1 MYVIPKNPNM
11 CIIGSGKRGGDL
23 MNSQSKVLG
32 SILVIIGL
40 LAILSQ
46 IFHISIFNINN
57 LWFLFILVPGLCF
70 EFAYFTTK
78 REPGILVPGGIL
90 TTIGLLFCF
99 EILTGWRFSAY
110 TWPIYPLAVAIGL
123 FQLYWFGGKEKALL
137 IPVGILS
144 TVAAAG
150 LIGSL
155 LNQIFYWL
163 NHSLL
168 IPIVLIIFGL
178 FIIFRKK

>member
-1 MYVIPKNPNM
+1 MS
-11 CIIGSGKRGGDL
+11 IIVSDKVRGNL

-32 SILVIIGL
+32 AILVIIGL

-46 IFHISIFNINN
+46 IFHISIFNIDN
-57 LWFLFILVPGLCF
+57 LWFLFILVPGLYF
-70 EFAYFTTK
+70 EFTYFTTK

-99 EILTGWRFSAY
+99 EILTGWQFSAY

-123 FQLYWFGGKEKALL
+123 FQLYWFGGKERALL

-144 TVAAAG
+144 TIAAAG
-150 LIGSL
+150 LIGCL
-155 LNQIFYWL
+155 FNQIFYWL
-163 NHSLL
+163 NGSLL
-168 IPIVLIIFGL
+168 IPIILVIFGL